1 MVHSALPPL
10 LPCAGLLMF
19 KFSVL
24 FLISS
29 VVKLLLGSVQA
40 SSALPFHV
48 CIFGDYGLIRKGES
62 VSRQAPGG
70 SI

>member
-1 MVHSALPPL
+1 
-10 LPCAGLLMF
+10 MF